1 MFLKWCISLKLLLE
15 QTLCTLSSSLKKKA
29 SRTAVLN
36 RLHVSPAQNLAIQ
49 IYITPFP
56 SEVSFVFVCIYEW
69 VSWGYIS

>member
-1 MFLKWCISLKLLLE
+1 MVYLSETSARTNPVYTIKLF
-15 QTLCTLSSSLKKKA
+15 KKKA

-49 IYITPFP
+49 ICITPFP

>member
-15 QTLCTLSSSLKKKA
+15 KTLCTLSNSLKMA
-29 SRTAVLN
+29 SRTTVLN
-36 RLHVSPAQNLAIQ
+36 WLRLSPAQNLAIQ
-49 IYITPFP
+49 ICITPFP